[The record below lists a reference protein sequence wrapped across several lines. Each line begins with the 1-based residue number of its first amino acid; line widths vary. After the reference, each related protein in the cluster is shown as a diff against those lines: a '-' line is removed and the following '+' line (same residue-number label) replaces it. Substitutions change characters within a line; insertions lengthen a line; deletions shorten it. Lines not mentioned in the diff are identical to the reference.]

1 MKIKTRRYIRINAQ
15 GKKLYKFINQIHDNN
30 ICCRRQFCQ
39 NDVFHGDIL
48 LRDLKK
54 LRLIAEKNNIEL
66 KTAEYD
72 SFSARAYR
80 YRRRIGLIL
89 GAVIAVAAAFYF
101 SRVIVSIEIN
111 GNSRISD
118 EIILSALAELDIK
131 QGTPIR
137 NIDLPSC
144 EKKLRLMID
153 DVAWAGIRH
162 TGSRIVVQIRE
173 VEPIPD
179 MVRDNIPCNI
189 IASHDAEITSSLV
202 RNGDPIHK
210 EGDFVTKGTLLI
222 SGVYEDKKGVNHVCH
237 AMGDVRGTYT
247 ETISFSG
254 SLNTVDNL
262 PTGRKNKKLSLKLFS
277 LELPLSFGSVKF
289 RNSSSTTSEQNLCL
303 FGKELPIGIK
313 YRTFNEMKL
322 SDHTLSDIEL
332 SDRLMERVYLYEK
345 NFLSD
350 GTEIIDRSIKT
361 VTSGDTL
368 TLNVTYKLNGIIS
381 QPREILVK

>member
-30 ICCRRQFCQ
+30 ICCRRQFCR
-39 NDVFHGDIL
+39 NDIFHGDIL

-54 LRLIAEKNNIEL
+54 IHILADENDIEL

-101 SRVIVSIEIN
+101 SRVVVSIEIN

-137 NIDLPSC
+137 NIDLPRC

-173 VEPIPD
+173 VVPIPD
-179 MVRDNIPCNI
+179 MLRENIPCNI
-189 IASHDAEITSSLV
+189 ISTHDAEITSSLV
-202 RNGDPIHK
+202 RNGKPVHT

-222 SGVYEDKKGVNHVCH
+222 SGVYEDRNGFNHVCH

-247 ETISFSG
+247 ENVSFSG
-254 SLNTVDNL
+254 SLKTSENL
-262 PTGRKNKKLSLKLFS
+262 PTGRKNKKLSLDLFN
-277 LELPLSFGSVKF
+277 LELPLSFSSDNFK
-289 RNSSSTTSEQNLCL
+289 NSTSTTKEQRLKL
-303 FGKELPIGIK
+303 FGKELPLGLK
-313 YRTFNEMKL
+313 YRTYSEIKL
-322 SDHTLSDIEL
+322 SEHTLSDMEL

-345 NFLSD
+345 NFLTD
-350 GTEIIDRSIKT
+350 GTEILQRNIKT
-361 VTSGDTL
+361 VRSGETL

-381 QPREILVK
+381 QQREILVK